1 MELILRKQLEDRVL
15 EDVARDVVFVAGID
29 RDAGETPALL
39 GLEVLD
45 GEVLAGRLHHDGGS
59 HDLTGFD
66 ARLLSDSRKMPSVV
80 PTSTM
85 ADTSSRLMEAWLPLG
100 VKTLVI
106 SSESSTRG

>member
-1 MELILRKQLEDRVL
+1 MREKLQLCLAWKSLTVRSWQADSTTMEGVMIWRALTPERAMQLLI
-15 EDVARDVVFVAGID
+15 
-29 RDAGETPALL
+29 
-39 GLEVLD
+39 
-45 GEVLAGRLHHDGGS
+45 S
-59 HDLTGFD
+59 
-66 ARLLSDSRKMPSVV
+66 LLSDSRKMPSVV